1 MVPGCFFRFRR
12 GLEIWLQSAL
22 VNAYDRMTVSLDI
35 PWYRIAFGSAVL
47 GLAGA
52 VSYSAGIFWLASSYG
67 ISTNPQEIGRAIA
80 LEPDNAQHHHRL
92 GHMLQNSLLG
102 ENLQE
107 GIEHYRRA
115 TQLNPRSARYWMDLA
130 VAYEQAGRAT
140 EAGQAFENAK
150 ASYPMSAE
158 VAWNYGNFLV
168 RREELSLGFA
178 EIKHALALDPRL
190 APLAVSVSWR
200 VTSDPERILAE
211 VLPRG
216 SRFYYAAMQYFVSR
230 QELDPALTA
239 WRGLLDLKEP
249 LELQRVFP
257 LLDRLTQQDRIDDAI
272 EVWQQALQAA
282 GRDQWHPAEHSLVW
296 NGGFEYDLLRGGFGW
311 RQHRIAGAT
320 FDFDTTTYRSGAR
333 SLQIRF
339 DGTANMD
346 FQHLVQYV
354 PVRPRNR
361 YRFAGFLRTE
371 GISTDS
377 GIRFRIFDPK
387 RRAALD
393 ILTPGLV
400 GSEPWVLQEAEI
412 TTGSETR
419 LLAIALRRLP
429 SRKFDN
435 KLRGTVWVDDVSL
448 TAVSTP
454 ARRQTQ

>member
-1 MVPGCFFRFRR
+1 
-12 GLEIWLQSAL
+12 
-22 VNAYDRMTVSLDI
+22 
-35 PWYRIAFGSAVL
+35 
-47 GLAGA
+47 
-52 VSYSAGIFWLASSYG
+52 
-67 ISTNPQEIGRAIA
+67 
-80 LEPDNAQHHHRL
+80 
-92 GHMLQNSLLG
+92 
-102 ENLQE
+102 
-107 GIEHYRRA
+107 
-115 TQLNPRSARYWMDLA
+115 MDLA

-140 EAGQAFENAK
+140 EARQAFENAK
-150 ASYPMSAE
+150 ASYPMSAQ

-178 EIKHALALDPRL
+178 EIRHALTLDPRL
-190 APLAVSVSWR
+190 TSLAVSVSWR

-239 WRGLLDLKEP
+239 WGGLLNLKEP

-282 GRDQWHPAEHSLVW
+282 GRDQWRPAEHSLVW

-387 RRAALD
+387 QRAALD

-412 TTGSETR
+412 ITGSETR

-435 KLRGTVWVDDVSL
+435 KLRGTAWLDDVSL